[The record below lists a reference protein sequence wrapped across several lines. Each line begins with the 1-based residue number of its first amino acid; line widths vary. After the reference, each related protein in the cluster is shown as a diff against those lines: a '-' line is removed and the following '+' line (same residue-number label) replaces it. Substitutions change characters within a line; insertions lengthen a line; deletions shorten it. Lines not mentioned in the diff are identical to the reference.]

1 MVLHKTQTATV
12 HSRVM
17 RWINNNRPWH
27 RIIPRIDSSHISLS
41 LNHNTQ
47 TIRKEKND
55 RLKMKPAT
63 AFKLCRNQQL
73 LSHRKRKKRKAK
85 GTVEMEIYNQPNQL
99 LYQLKSTTK
108 AANKIPRQSKANLT
122 LTHFNSLKCK
132 MISKKKKTALMKK
145 MMMKKLTTAKKKMTV
160 RSRSRKHLRRRQ
172 KTVLRRRETET
183 SSISHLRR
191 RSLLRIRRISSGRPL
206 RLHCSCLRSTW
217 SDFSLIRIADS
228 RFSRALCQEAQVIQL
243 LPFKSKCGWLTLRH
257 RHVTSC

>member
-1 MVLHKTQTATV
+1 MAMGLHKTQTAIA

-41 LNHNTQ
+41 SNHNTL

-73 LSHRKRKKRKAK
+73 LSHRKRKKQKAK

-108 AANKIPRQSKANLT
+108 ANKIPRQSKAN

-132 MISKKKKTALMKK
+132 MISKKKKTALMRK

-160 RSRSRKHLRRRQ
+160 LSRSRKHLRRRQ
-172 KTVLRRRETET
+172 KVRLRNETET
-183 SSISHLRR
+183 SSISHLRQH
-191 RSLLRIRRISSGRPL
+191 SLLRIRRISRGRRPQPL
-206 RLHCSCLRSTW
+206 CSCLRSTW
-217 SDFSLIRIADS
+217 RDFSLIRIADS
-228 RFSRALCQEAQVIQL
+228 RFSRALCQEALAIQP
-243 LPFKSKCGWLTLRH
+243 LPFKSRFVWLTLRH
-257 RHVTSC
+257 RHVTIC